1 MKIFMLLTVSIAC
14 LVSVALSTGVI
25 GSDRGGHSG
34 TFHFNSEEETNSRKL
49 SNGCIHSSCNG
60 FGTRNSWTT
69 NVPCTDVLKDETC
82 SIASTRAQTEANSA
96 CSADGSCSCV
106 GTLTEQRCEAVLD
119 GDYCR
124 YYAHYTFNGACQS
137 NQTASPT
144 TSPTA
149 SPTASPTDPPTPAPT
164 PAPQCDA
171 STCIGYG
178 TNNTETM
185 VACSNSTLEETCASA
200 DTLAMDD
207 TSGECSS
214 PSGLTCG
221 CTNGTTTRKLCEYI
235 EVSNT
240 NSTKCVYLA
249 TSVYMGTCGSD

>member
-1 MKIFMLLTVSIAC
+1 MKIVLLLSLSIAC
-14 LVSVALSTGVI
+14 LLGVAVSTGVI

-34 TFHFNSEEETNSRKL
+34 TFQFNIQEGDDSSSRKL

-69 NVPCTDVLKDETC
+69 NVPCTDLLKNETC
-82 SIASTRAQTEANSA
+82 GIASARAQSEANSA

-137 NQTASPT
+137 NE
-144 TSPTA
+144 TS
-149 SPTASPTDPPTPAPT
+149 SPTPAPT
-164 PAPQCDA
+164 PAPLPQCDA
-171 STCIGYG
+171 SSCIGYG
-178 TNNTETM
+178 SNNMDSTE
-185 VACSNSTLEETCASA
+185 ACSNSTLEETCSYA
-200 DTLAMDD
+200 DTLAVNN
-207 TSGECSS
+207 TAGSCSS
-214 PSGLTCG
+214 PSNITCG

-235 EVSNT
+235 EVPNT

-249 TSVYMGTCGSD
+249 TSVYMGTCGSV

>member
-1 MKIFMLLTVSIAC
+1 MKIFMLLTLLIAC
-14 LVSVALSTGVI
+14 LLSVALSNGVI

-34 TFHFNSEEETNSRKL
+34 TFHFNTEEGMNSRKL

-69 NVPCTDVLKDETC
+69 NVPCTDVLKNDTC

-124 YYAHYTFNGACQS
+124 YYAHYTYNGACQS

-144 TSPTA
+144 D
-149 SPTASPTDPPTPAPT
+149 SPTDPQTPAPT

-185 VACSNSTLEETCASA
+185 VTCSNSTLEETCASA
-200 DTLAMDD
+200 DTLAMND
-207 TSGECSS
+207 TTGECSS
-214 PSGLTCG
+214 PSNLTCG
-221 CTNGTTTRKLCEYI
+221 CTNGTTTRMLCSYI

-249 TSVYMGTCGSD
+249 TSVYMGTCGSV